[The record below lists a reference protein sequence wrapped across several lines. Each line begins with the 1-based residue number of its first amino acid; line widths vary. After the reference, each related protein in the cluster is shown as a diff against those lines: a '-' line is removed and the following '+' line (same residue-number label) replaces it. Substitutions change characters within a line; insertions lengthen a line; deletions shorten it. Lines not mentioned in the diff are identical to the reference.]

1 MQTMV
6 EDDVDM
12 SENNESLINQNKNL
26 NMESCYAVGKEI
38 ESVLSKFDHL
48 SEHAKTVLTDMS
60 TQLENLNKE
69 IQDAPPDTILTP
81 AQSVLVKQVLDKV
94 KDNLSRLTTDHK
106 DLHGNVSKVGKSIDR
121 NFMSDYSTTDREDVF
136 RDPNNTVL
144 LNRIITQH
152 LYYEGMDE
160 IADTFINE
168 CGLPKEIETVHESYT
183 EIRKILIAIQKHD
196 IGPALTWATAHSAVL
211 ESRNSA
217 LEFKL
222 HRLAF
227 LQVIERGVECQIEAI
242 KYARLYFQ
250 KFVKKFQRDIQT
262 LMGMLMYLPHG
273 LKNSPYSHLLLPELW
288 IEAAD
293 CFIHDACGVLG
304 LNAESPL
311 TLSVNAG
318 CTALPALQNIKQV
331 MQSKQVMGIWSG
343 RDELP
348 IEIDLG
354 PDNRYHS
361 VFACPILRQQS
372 TEDNPPMK
380 LVCGHVISR
389 DALNKLCNGSKLK
402 CPYCPMEQSPS
413 DARLVFF

>member
-1 MQTMV
+1 MV
-6 EDDVDM
+6 DDDVDM
-12 SENNESLINQNKNL
+12 CENESLLNNNKNL
-26 NMESCYAVGKEI
+26 NMESCFAVGKEI
-38 ESVLSKFDHL
+38 ESVLSKFEHL
-48 SEHAKTVLTDMS
+48 SEQAKIMLADMS
-60 TQLENLNKE
+60 SQLENLNKD
-69 IQDAPPDTILTP
+69 IQEAPPYMLLTP
-81 AQSVLVKQVLDKV
+81 AQSTMIKQILDRVKE
-94 KDNLSRLTTDHK
+94 NLFRLTADHK
-106 DLHGNVSKVGKSIDR
+106 DLH
-121 NFMSDYSTTDREDVF
+121 DREDVF
-136 RDPNNTVL
+136 RDPKNTVL
-144 LNRIITQH
+144 LNRIIIQH
-152 LYYEGMDE
+152 LQYKGMDE
-160 IADTFINE
+160 IADTFVNE
-168 CGLPKEIETVHESYT
+168 CGMPKEIETVHESYN
-183 EIRKILIAIQKHD
+183 EIRSILSGIQKHN
-196 IGPALTWATAHSAVL
+196 IEPALNWAITHSAIL
-211 ESRNSA
+211 EAKNSS

-227 LQVIERGVECQIEAI
+227 LQVIARGVDCQIDAI
-242 KYARLYFQ
+242 KYARLYFH
-250 KFVKKFQRDIQT
+250 KFVKKFSRDIQM

-273 LKNSPYSHLLLPELW
+273 LKHSPYSHLLLPELW
-288 IEAAD
+288 IEAAH
-293 CFIHDACGVLG
+293 CFVHDACSVLG

-311 TLSVNAG
+311 TLSINAG

-331 MQSKQVMGIWSG
+331 MQSRQVLGIWNG

-372 TEDNPPMK
+372 TEENPPMK